1 MQICTT
7 IIDKNKNETS
17 ANVCKWVW
25 YKKMHNIFART
36 SKDNRSRGAYDDKN
50 QVAPKGISILN
61 LVDIDKDVA

>member
-1 MQICTT
+1 MQRCT
-7 IIDKNKNETS
+7 INIDKNKNETS

-36 SKDNRSRGAYDDKN
+36 SKANRAHGAYDDKN

-61 LVDIDKDVA
+61 LIDTDKAVA